1 MFNSCCEHSFSGK
14 IAKYFFHSGLK
25 FVTFQKLFMPTFNF
39 LSRFLSVV
47 CLCLLWG
54 SCTIR
59 RRYAWNSH
67 THKGIWHK
75 GICTVLSPSK
85 HSVNSI
91 CLIFEALRDRP
102 KRFLLRYMANTIHTL
117 FFYLC
122 IITWPCKNVKIKF
135 AQIVAMFTFKHDTT
149 GG

>member
-1 MFNSCCEHSFSGK
+1 MFNSCCEHSLSGK

-102 KRFLLRYMANTIHTL
+102 
-117 FFYLC
+117 
-122 IITWPCKNVKIKF
+122 TW
-135 AQIVAMFTFKHDTT
+135 QIQFILYSFIYVSLHGHAKMSKSSLHRM
-149 GG
+149 

>member
-102 KRFLLRYMANTIHTL
+102 SLKIHGKYNSYSILLSMYHYMAMQKCQNQVCTD
-117 FFYLC
+117 C
-122 IITWPCKNVKIKF
+122 SNVYF
-135 AQIVAMFTFKHDTT
+135 
-149 GG
+149 